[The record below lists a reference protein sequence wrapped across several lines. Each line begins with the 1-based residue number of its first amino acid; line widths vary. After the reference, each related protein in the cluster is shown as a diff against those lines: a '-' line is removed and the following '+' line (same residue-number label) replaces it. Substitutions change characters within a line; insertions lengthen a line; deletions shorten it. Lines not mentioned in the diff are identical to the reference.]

1 MQGVQHPNKLRVL
14 LAVAGLNQRE
24 AAHESDIAE
33 GTLRH
38 YVAGEQVIPRKDR
51 VKLAQVI
58 GCDIQDLAPQ
68 YDAQGDIPKN
78 LGLRHRMTDD
88 RKLLPVLESNGF
100 FSFGKIETT
109 LIVLDGNGVEVYS
122 PQNIR
127 TSYDFRPVK
136 FIGEIEQMKEIV
148 EKEQAQNEI
157 SGKPLQWNGDI
168 YHLAKYVLSR
178 DPVHEHMKLSLWFH
192 PTDYY
197 TVLAKN
203 KCLKENT
210 FREKYISDE
219 GEIPLH
225 SFPTPFGI
233 GLSLLTADGY
243 ILFAQRGEN
252 LGVQPGYFMTSVE
265 EGLSRPLDRSTVS
278 DAPDVYRCACRG
290 LSEELGL
297 IENSDFSVSDILFLA
312 LGLDTEYYMCGLR
325 GLMRSQKTANEIMK
339 NWQIGVKDKM
349 ENKKLFAVPFT
360 PEDVCEFVFSHGP
373 WGAGALMGFYHTLV
387 HEFGKERIN
396 KVLNADRHGT
406 TS

>member
-136 FIGEIEQMKEIV
+136 FIGEIERMKEVI

-157 SGKPLQWNGDI
+157 SGKPL
-168 YHLAKYVLSR
+168 
-178 DPVHEHMKLSLWFH
+178 
-192 PTDYY
+192 
-197 TVLAKN
+197 
-203 KCLKENT
+203 
-210 FREKYISDE
+210 
-219 GEIPLH
+219 
-225 SFPTPFGI
+225 
-233 GLSLLTADGY
+233 LL
-243 ILFAQRGEN
+243 
-252 LGVQPGYFMTSVE
+252 V
-265 EGLSRPLDRSTVS
+265 
-278 DAPDVYRCACRG
+278 
-290 LSEELGL
+290 
-297 IENSDFSVSDILFLA
+297 
-312 LGLDTEYYMCGLR
+312 
-325 GLMRSQKTANEIMK
+325 
-339 NWQIGVKDKM
+339 
-349 ENKKLFAVPFT
+349 
-360 PEDVCEFVFSHGP
+360 
-373 WGAGALMGFYHTLV
+373 
-387 HEFGKERIN
+387 
-396 KVLNADRHGT
+396 
-406 TS
+406 